1 MYELLYTSISP
12 EGLPKESLL
21 EIQIEAQ
28 RNNASNNIS
37 GMLVYYDREI
47 MQIIEGEQ
55 ETIESLYEKIRNDP
69 RHMLVEVLYAGRIT
83 QRSFKKWSMEVVAL
97 DEKYLKTYFKNE
109 NELEKENPIQKFFK
123 KRPSQGKKMFLSLRD
138 SLY

>member
-1 MYELLYTSISP
+1 MFELLYTSISP

-55 ETIESLYEKIRNDP
+55 EAIESLYEKIRNDP
-69 RHMLVEVLYAGRIT
+69 RHMLVEVVYSGSIT

-97 DEKYLKTYFKNE
+97 DKEYLKTYFKNE
-109 NELEKENPIQKFFK
+109 NELKKEHPIQKFFK
-123 KRPSQGKKMFLSLRD
+123 KRPNQGKQMFLSLRD
-138 SLY
+138 TLY